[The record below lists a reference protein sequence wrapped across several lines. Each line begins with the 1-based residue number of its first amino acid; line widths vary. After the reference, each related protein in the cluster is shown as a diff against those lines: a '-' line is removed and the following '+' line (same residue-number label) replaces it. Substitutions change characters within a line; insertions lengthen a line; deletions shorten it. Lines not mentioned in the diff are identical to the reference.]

1 MCTNFKMNK
10 KGIKNK
16 SMTLYFNT
24 NVQMSSWT
32 TFFSLIIFLVLSP
45 YILSLHLENRIMI
58 IIVIQLKNAET

>member
-1 MCTNFKMNK
+1 MCTDFKMNK